1 MIDII
6 HNETEAIV
14 RSEAASLMCRIYE
27 HQSFGQD
34 IMDDV
39 YRAMMQATVTD
50 LHWEVKVKALCFWDK
65 SICNR
70 LQDQGMIDG
79 SFPSVTFSKEN
90 RKIVT
95 LTENEIKNRLNK
107 VS

>member
-27 HQSFGQD
+27 HQSFNQD
-34 IMDDV
+34 IMDEV
-39 YRAMMQATVTD
+39 YKAMMRATVID
-50 LHWEVKVKALCFWDK
+50 LHWEVKAKALCFWDK